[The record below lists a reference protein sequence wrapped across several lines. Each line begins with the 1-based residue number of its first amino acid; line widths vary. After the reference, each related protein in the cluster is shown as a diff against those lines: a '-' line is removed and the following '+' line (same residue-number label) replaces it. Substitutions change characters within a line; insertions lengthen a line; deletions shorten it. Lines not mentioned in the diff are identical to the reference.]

1 MAHLSKHATGGGRGV
16 DVSCNKSGPAICVL
30 ILTQ

>member
-16 DVSCNKSGPAICVL
+16 DVSCSKSGRAICVL